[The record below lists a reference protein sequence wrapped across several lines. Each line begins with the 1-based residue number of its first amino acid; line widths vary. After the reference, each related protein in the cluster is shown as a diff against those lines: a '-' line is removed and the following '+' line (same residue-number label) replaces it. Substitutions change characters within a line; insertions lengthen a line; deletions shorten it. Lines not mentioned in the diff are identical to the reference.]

1 MTLRAARPTVT
12 IGVPVYNGE
21 SMIGQCL
28 DCLARQTHADIEIIV
43 SDNASTDQTAA
54 IVRDYASRDSRI
66 RLISQP
72 RNIGLMGN
80 FSAVV
85 EAATT
90 GYFILRCHDDL
101 SSDNYVEALLAA
113 MQRQPGAQI
122 AVPAVHTLRNGRVP
136 RLRVPPVTL
145 RNAGGLNAGGQQ
157 PPLASSAQLL
167 RRSHQAWFCG
177 LWDIE
182 AVRPVF
188 RRVWAGYDTPWG
200 PDHLLLYPFVI
211 SGRVAA
217 APDAIFI
224 QRITPKT
231 GAGDYGKPPPR
242 ERLAFRRSFLAMC
255 RTFRREHGITGL
267 SETGLSLLTWNHA
280 GRIYR
285 MRDILMDR
293 IAGRH

>member
-1 MTLRAARPTVT
+1 MALVT

-21 SMIGQCL
+21 GMIGQCL
-28 DCLARQTHADIEIIV
+28 DCLTRQTYADIEIIV
-43 SDNASTDQTAA
+43 SDNASTDGTAA
-54 IVRDYASRDSRI
+54 IVRDHASRDARI

-72 RNIGLMGN
+72 TNIGLMGN
-80 FSAVV
+80 FSAVI
-85 EAATT
+85 EAADTP
-90 GYFILRCHDDL
+90 YFILRCHDDL

-113 MQRQPGAQI
+113 MQGRPGARI
-122 AVPAVHTLRNGRVP
+122 AVPAVHTFREGRATKF
-136 RLRVPPVTL
+136 RIPPKTEGEPSLMTAV
-145 RNAGGLNAGGQQ
+145 
-157 PPLASSAQLL
+157 QLL
-167 RRSHQAWFCG
+167 LRSHQAWFCG

-188 RRVWAGYDTPWG
+188 RSVWARYDTPWG
-200 PDHLLLYPFVI
+200 PDHLLLYPFLI
-211 SGRVAA
+211 SGRIAA

-231 GAGDYGKPPPR
+231 GAADYGKPLPR

-255 RTFRREHGITGL
+255 SASRQEQGIKGWQ
-267 SETGLSLLTWNHA
+267 ETALTALTWRHA

>member
-1 MTLRAARPTVT
+1 MPSVT

-21 SMIGQCL
+21 SLIGQCL
-28 DCLARQTHADIEIIV
+28 DCLRRQTCADIEIIV
-43 SDNASTDQTAA
+43 SDNASTDRTAA
-54 IVRDYASRDSRI
+54 IVRDHASRDSRI
-66 RLISQP
+66 KLICQP
-72 RNIGLMGN
+72 ENIGLMGN

-85 EAATT
+85 EAATSR
-90 GYFILRCHDDL
+90 YFILRCHDDL

-113 MQRQPGAQI
+113 MQKHPGARI
-122 AVPAVHTLRNGRVP
+122 AVPAVHTFRGGRAQ
-136 RLRVPPVTL
+136 RQRVPPVTKSEPSL
-145 RNAGGLNAGGQQ
+145 T
-157 PPLASSAQLL
+157 SIAQLL
-167 RRSHQAWFCG
+167 LRSHQAWFCG

-188 RRVWAGYDTPWG
+188 RRVWTRYDTPWG

-211 SGRVAA
+211 SGQIAA
-217 APDAIFI
+217 AQDAVFI

-255 RTFRREHGITGL
+255 RTFRQEQGITGL
-267 SETGLSLLTWNHA
+267 RGMALSVLTLNHA

-285 MRDILMDR
+285 MSDILVDR
-293 IAGRH
+293 LAGRH